1 MTERDR
7 GEIEPGESDPA
18 GRGSGPEADAA
29 SPPEDYEGPG
39 AWGPAALW
47 LLGGLFVL
55 SAAATVHS
63 ILVTFGG

>member
-1 MTERDR
+1 MSDGERS
-7 GEIEPGESDPA
+7 GETSSTREYA
-18 GRGSGPEADAA
+18 GS
-29 SPPEDYEGPG
+29 G

-55 SAAATVHS
+55 SALATVHS

>member
-1 MTERDR
+1 MSTTDPRD
-7 GEIEPGESDPA
+7 SDP
-18 GRGSGPEADAA
+18 GGDAS
-29 SPPEDYEGPG
+29 SPAEEYAGPG

-63 ILVTFGG
+63 IVVTFGG

>member
-1 MTERDR
+1 MSDGERTGR
-7 GEIEPGESDPA
+7 TSHSSPERPTGEPSPGA
-18 GRGSGPEADAA
+18 
-29 SPPEDYEGPG
+29 YTGPG

-55 SAAATVHS
+55 SALATVHS